1 MNKKLGIYVHI
12 PFCRAKCSYCDFY
25 SVTGSDNLFGAYSEA
40 LKTHI
45 REAAE
50 QLAECDVDTIYF
62 GGGTPTHFGAKRLC
76 AVLNEIAKR
85 FYITEKAEITFEANP
100 ESLDV
105 EDALRLR
112 RDGFN
117 RVWIG
122 VQSNDNLTLRQ
133 LGRPHTWE
141 RAKRAVRACRDA
153 GFQNLSIDLMYGL
166 PGHTLKKM
174 GGLDRRTDSARTRA
188 YLLLRPETRGGHALF
203 ERRAELELPDDDC
216 QADMYAAAVE
226 RLDEERSPSMRYRIL
241 PGRDLRRAQQ
251 YEILDAG
258 EYLGFERVGEFR
270 PQRPPLCLC

>member
-100 ESLDV
+100 
-105 EDALRLR
+105 
-112 RDGFN
+112 
-117 RVWIG
+117 
-122 VQSNDNLTLRQ
+122 
-133 LGRPHTWE
+133 
-141 RAKRAVRACRDA
+141 
-153 GFQNLSIDLMYGL
+153 
-166 PGHTLKKM
+166 
-174 GGLDRRTDSARTRA
+174 
-188 YLLLRPETRGGHALF
+188 
-203 ERRAELELPDDDC
+203 
-216 QADMYAAAVE
+216 
-226 RLDEERSPSMRYRIL
+226 
-241 PGRDLRRAQQ
+241 
-251 YEILDAG
+251 
-258 EYLGFERVGEFR
+258 
-270 PQRPPLCLC
+270 